1 MYSVNVRYF
10 YPNNVTPDPLAAVNV
25 TRVMTEVQAWYAA
38 RLGGRTFS
46 LSQTKVISG
55 LEPAAYYQEPA
66 VWGNVFR
73 ELAARNLVP
82 NVCSGPVHG
91 PDPYGINV
99 VFTHESLDVNGGT
112 PCSSLLGS
120 DGVTSWFVAD
130 GGGLA
135 MFSEGALERP
145 GQIIHE
151 IGHALTLPH
160 TSFCEGIAPGHKD
173 YGTCTRAIMWSAW
186 NDEDGEFVDD
196 PRAPEIATLLRHPL
210 IDITIPASPSPAPT
224 PEPVP
229 EPTPIPT
236 PEPDPCPEPECTG
249 DPSKPG
255 KRWGRGGRRR

>member
-1 MYSVNVRYF
+1 MSSVNVRYF
-10 YPNNVTPDPLAAVNV
+10 YPNDVPLDPLVAERV
-25 TRVMTEVQAWYAA
+25 TQVMAHVQAWYASK
-38 RLGGRTFS
+38 LGGRTFS
-46 LSQTKVISG
+46 MSAVEVVKGEQ
-55 LEPAAYYQEPA
+55 PAAYYQP
-66 VWGNVFR
+66 VWGQVFR
-73 ELAARNLVP
+73 ELAVRKLVP
-82 NVCSGPVHG
+82 NVCSGPVNG

-99 VFTHESLDVNGGT
+99 IFTHASLDVNGGT
-112 PCSSLLGS
+112 PCSSLLGP

-160 TSFCEGIAPGHKD
+160 TSFCEGIAPGHPD

-186 NDEDGEFVDD
+186 NDEEGGFVDD

-210 IDITIPASPSPAPT
+210 IDITIPVETAPEPLPAPT

-229 EPTPIPT
+229 TPTPT
-236 PEPDPCPEPECTG
+236 PEPCPEPECTG

-255 KRWGRGGRRR
+255 KGRGRGKRRNK